1 MSDKNFK
8 VKNGLT
14 IQGTTDTLIT
24 ADNAGG
30 ILVNGSPIY
39 GPPGADGA
47 PGAPGADGAPGAP
60 GADGAPGALQNM
72 VVFNE
77 SNKTPGTVYGWTV
90 PAGVTRIK
98 ATLIGPGGSPG
109 LISVAVC
116 LPNTCAAT
124 SWADED
130 STQSTYIVADVSATR
145 ALPGA
150 PGVLFTTSSSESL
163 SVGAYNTSGGGGG
176 GSSAGQ
182 PERYTSTRPGAGAGA
197 VQITLSLIT
206 STSFSQQEGTPNRI
220 SFDWSRNLSQTY
232 RGFPGQDGEEKV
244 VYLDVVPGTTINYRV
259 GAPYE
264 YNSGRPGQ
272 VMIEY

>member
-1 MSDKNFK
+1 MAIRNIPE
-8 VKNGLT
+8 V
-14 IQGTTDTLIT
+14 
-24 ADNAGG
+24 
-30 ILVNGSPIY
+30 P
-39 GPPGADGA
+39 GPAGADGA

-60 GADGAPGALQNM
+60 GADGAPGAPGALQNM
-72 VVFNE
+72 EVFNE

-90 PAGVTRIK
+90 PAGVARIK

-109 LISVAVC
+109 ILAVAVC
-116 LPNTCAAT
+116 LPNTCGSS
-124 SWADED
+124 SWAVDD

-150 PGVLFTTSSSESL
+150 TGVAFSTSSSESL
-163 SVGAYNTSGGGGG
+163 SVSAYNTSGGGG
-176 GSSAGQ
+176 SSDSSGM

-197 VQITLSLIT
+197 VQITFSLSSSAAFANNPANEDPI
-206 STSFSQQEGTPNRI
+206 SFS
-220 SFDWSRNLSQTY
+220 WSRSLSQTY

>member
-1 MSDKNFK
+1 M
-8 VKNGLT
+8 
-14 IQGTTDTLIT
+14 
-24 ADNAGG
+24 
-30 ILVNGSPIY
+30 
-39 GPPGADGA
+39 
-47 PGAPGADGAPGAP
+47 
-60 GADGAPGALQNM
+60 
-72 VVFNE
+72 
-77 SNKTPGTVYGWTV
+77 

-150 PGVLFTTSSSESL
+150 SGVLFTTSSSESL
-163 SVGAYNTSGGGGG
+163 SVGAYNTSGGGGS
-176 GSSAGQ
+176 GSTAGL

-197 VQITLSLIT
+197 VQITFSFST
-206 STSFSQQEGTPNRI
+206 STSFSEQEGTPNRI
-220 SFDWSRNLSQTY
+220 SFNWSRSLSQTY

-264 YNSGRPGQ
+264 YDSGRPGQ